1 MTEFGVPC
9 DGKMSVPVL
18 ISNSVKHQV
27 MSVIAFLGSEL
38 RLFSS
43 LVLFSNQP
51 YVVEDILQRE
61 LYVYRGS
68 IKH

>member
-1 MTEFGVPC
+1 
-9 DGKMSVPVL
+9 
-18 ISNSVKHQV
+18 